1 MFLIGMWTMRGIFS
15 DTGRR
20 CAVPIL
26 ALIGALSGNPA
37 VAGWLDSPDSIK
49 LQNVGDETRLNGTP
63 MTMRYFVSQRP
74 LEEVIRQFQDA
85 WERGHVR
92 GSVINSKI
100 DRWTVLNQS
109 LGDTHRSVQ
118 VRAAADGGVEGY
130 VALTSSKQTREPQLR
145 LRLPS
150 DVEVV
155 SVLES
160 SDQGRGSQQVIAVS
174 RRALDGVS
182 MSLQNALR
190 AAGWTVKV
198 ASHDVSGARL
208 SADKGKQEFD
218 AALTQ
223 EARGTSIMMNMVFDG
238 KP

>member
-1 MFLIGMWTMRGIFS
+1 MLLTGMWTMRGIFP

-20 CAVPIL
+20 SAVLML

-37 VAGWLDSPDSIK
+37 AAGWLDTPDSIK

-100 DRWTVLNQS
+100 ANWTVLNQS

-130 VALTSSKQTREPQLR
+130 VALTSPKLTREPQLR

-150 DVEVV
+150 DVEVL

-160 SDQGRGSQQVIAVS
+160 SDQGRGSQQVMAVS

-198 ASHDVSGARL
+198 SSHDASAARL

-223 EARGTSIMMNMVFDG
+223 AAQGTSIMMNTVFDG